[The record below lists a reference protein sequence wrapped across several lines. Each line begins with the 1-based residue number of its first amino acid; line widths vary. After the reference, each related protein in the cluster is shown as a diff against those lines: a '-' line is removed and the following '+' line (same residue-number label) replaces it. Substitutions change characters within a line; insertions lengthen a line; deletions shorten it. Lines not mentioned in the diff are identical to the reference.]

1 MNSKRGPAKS
11 RLRAAAETQL
21 IDVAPMRAAPASPET
36 LLHELQVHQIELEMQ
51 NENLRQTQAALEESR
66 DRYAQRYAELY
77 EFAPVGYCTLSQT
90 GQILAA
96 NLTAAALLGTE
107 RRRLLKRSFSRLVSE
122 PDRDH
127 WHRLFMRMLAQG
139 GEQTGELELLRADAS
154 LRLMH
159 VHCRRMETGTEAP
172 TLHLALTDIS
182 ERKLIEA
189 RLAALLD
196 ENTRL
201 SRELIHLQE
210 KERADLARDLH
221 DELSQQLVAI
231 RAHAGAI
238 RRRTQTADTPTL
250 ADAVAIETSASQI
263 YAVSHR
269 LMNGLHPQI
278 LDSAGL
284 AEALRALLAGWSAQH
299 AAIRA
304 NLRLAG
310 RLDAIDGETRIH
322 LFRIAQECLA
332 NIAHH
337 ARAGHARLFLGE
349 TRRGGRRVLRLI
361 VSDDGVG
368 MDLAL
373 SRHGFGLIAMRER
386 ARILGGDFA
395 LRSRPGCGTRVAV
408 AVPLE
413 V

>member
-1 MNSKRGPAKS
+1 MNSKRGPA
-11 RLRAAAETQL
+11 RLRAAAEAQLFDTATTQ
-21 IDVAPMRAAPASPET
+21 AAPATPES
-36 LLHELQVHQIELEMQ
+36 LLHELQVHQLELEMQ

-77 EFAPVGYCTLSQT
+77 EFAPVGYCTLSQA

-96 NLTAAALLGTE
+96 NLTAAALLGVE
-107 RRRLLKRSFSRLVSE
+107 RRRLLKRRFNHLVSDA
-122 PDRDH
+122 DRDT
-127 WHRLFMRMLAQG
+127 WHRLFMRMQSLG
-139 GEQTGELELLRADAS
+139 GEQTCELELLRADAS

-159 VHCRRMETGTEAP
+159 VHCRRMETGSEAP

-189 RLAALLD
+189 RQAALLD

-201 SRELIHLQE
+201 SRELINLQE
-210 KERADLARDLH
+210 MERADLARDLH

-238 RRRTQTADTPTL
+238 RRRTPNTDTGTL
-250 ADAVAIETSASQI
+250 ADAVAIEASASQI

-284 AEALRALLAGWSAQH
+284 AEALQALLAGWSAQH
-299 AAIRA
+299 VTIRA

-310 RLDAIDGETRIH
+310 RLDAIGGETRIH
-322 LFRIAQECLA
+322 LFRIAQECLT
-332 NIAHH
+332 NVAHH
-337 ARAGHARLFLGE
+337 AHASHARLFLGE
-349 TRRGGRRVLRLI
+349 TRQGGRRVLRMVI
-361 VSDDGVG
+361 SDDGVG
-368 MDLAL
+368 MDLAA
-373 SRHGFGLIAMRER
+373 SRQGFGLIAMRER

-395 LRSRPGCGTRVAV
+395 LQSRPGGGTRIAV
-408 AVPLE
+408 EVPL
-413 V
+413 